1 MVPEING
8 HTQLVGVMGWP
19 VAHSLSPPMH
29 NAAFAAL
36 GLNWC
41 YMPFSVQPGR
51 VEAAVQGLV
60 ALGFRGANVTVPHK
74 QAVMPPLSTVA
85 SNARELGAV
94 NTIVIDRPENANGST
109 GSLGSCS
116 GAVTLA
122 GYNTDDAGFIESLV
136 HAGFELNGLPTIHVV
151 VAGAGGAA
159 RAVIFG
165 LLKAG
170 VARITV
176 LNRTLERARTLV
188 ESMRPFAQRPDQ
200 VRALSLT
207 SEKLIESA
215 RAADLLVNATS
226 VGMWP
231 HVNASIWPD
240 GVSIPAHLHVF
251 DLVYNP
257 LETKLLRQAR
267 EVGANAIDGLE
278 MLVRQGGIAFELWT
292 GQEPPLDVMR
302 TACAQRLRP

>member
-1 MVPEING
+1 
-8 HTQLVGVMGWP
+8 
-19 VAHSLSPPMH
+19 MH

-85 SNARELGAV
+85 SNAQELGAV
-94 NTIVIDRPENANGST
+94 NTIVIDRAEDANGSAE
-109 GSLGSCS
+109 SA
-116 GAVTLA
+116 AVTLA
-122 GYNTDDAGFIESLV
+122 GYNTDDVGFIQSLV
-136 HAGFELNGLPTIHVV
+136 HAGFELKGHPAIHVV

-159 RAVIFG
+159 RAVVFG

-176 LNRTLERARTLV
+176 LNRTLERAQTLV
-188 ESMRPFAQRPDQ
+188 ESMRPFAQQPEQ
-200 VRALSLT
+200 VRAWSLT

-215 RAADLLVNATS
+215 RVADLLVNATS

-267 EVGANAIDGLE
+267 GAGAKAIDGLE